1 MAWRGACDRTRLT
14 DVSLLAALGLLTI
27 VAQPHLIA
35 PATLVSVDTA
45 SQYYPW
51 YAFLGQTLRAGN
63 IPGWNPTMFAGAP
76 FAADPL
82 SGWTYVPAMVLFA
95 ALPLEYAAKTMLVFH
110 PLLAAGSAYALA
122 RVLGLGHAPAFIA
135 GLAYANSGFV
145 QIQNLCCS
153 PVASIYG
160 WLPLT
165 LVGVERAL
173 RSRRWRRRLGWW
185 GLAALGISQ
194 SVAVWPGQGAY
205 YAALIVGGYIAF
217 LSLVAPAE
225 NGPRPARAGPTSR
238 IGQVLLHEG
247 GVFAFA
253 AALAA
258 AGVLPRLE
266 FNALSN
272 LAGGYAGDN
281 LGVGGLQPAQWLY
294 LASPST
300 WYVGVSILALAVAA
314 PLVGRRWLTPSVGY
328 FGVTSLGALLL
339 TGTAETPLHWLL
351 YRLLPG
357 FASLHPHAPE
367 RILTVAFLGPALLAG
382 VCVQAIG
389 ASKWSP
395 RRTVTL
401 GVMAIVITTDLA
413 LGGAKA
419 RGDRLLIDPLD
430 GIERLTPVDL
440 ATYYQP
446 TLAAAFLEQRQA
458 QSPARFLGYAPD
470 VNGRPLAY
478 TFRFVDPS
486 TAALLVNN
494 RALTLGLHDVQGY
507 DASHLQRYDDYMA
520 ALNGQTQNYHDAT
533 IFARGLSSPLL
544 DLLNVRYLV
553 VPQHI
558 DALDA
563 PALARFWNTTVY
575 EDGHVRIV
583 ENPSAFPRAW
593 IVHEAVP
600 APPGSRTSTESIA
613 RGSIDARRTAVL
625 EVEEAPPSLEV
636 VDDAAQDQ
644 ATVVTD
650 EPNRIEVHTSSDA
663 AGLLVLSEIAYPA
676 WQAYIDGRPVRQY
689 IADGTLRSVPVPA
702 GEHLVALRFESKT
715 LQIGL
720 IVSSIAL
727 LVLGSLALVCA
738 WERRGSS
745 S

>member
-1 MAWRGACDRTRLT
+1 M
-14 DVSLLAALGLLTI
+14 LTI

-51 YAFLGQTLRAGN
+51 YAFLGQSLRAGS

-82 SGWTYVPAMVLFA
+82 SGWTYVPAMLLFA
-95 ALPLEYAAKTMLVFH
+95 VLPLEYAAKALLLFH
-110 PLLAAGSAYALA
+110 PLLAAASTFALA
-122 RVLGLGHAPAFIA
+122 RALRLGRAPAFIA
-135 GLAYANSGFV
+135 ALAYANTGFV

-153 PVASIYG
+153 PVASIYA

-165 LVGVERAL
+165 LVGVEKAL
-173 RSRRWRRRLGWW
+173 ESRRWRRRVAWWSLAGLGV
-185 GLAALGISQ
+185 SQ

-205 YAALIVGGYIAF
+205 YAALIVGGYIA
-217 LSLVAPAE
+217 LRTLVAPSPPPPPD
-225 NGPRPARAGPTSR
+225 GPAAR
-238 IGQVLLHEG
+238 IGRFLLHEG
-247 GVFAFA
+247 GVFAFG

-281 LGVGGLQPAQWLY
+281 LGVGGLQPAQWVY
-294 LASPST
+294 LASPSA
-300 WYVGVSILALAVAA
+300 WYVGLSVLALAVAA
-314 PLVGRRWLTPSVGY
+314 LLVARRSLTPAVGY

-382 VCVQAIG
+382 SCVQALC
-389 ASKWSP
+389 AQEWF
-395 RRTVTL
+395 RRRAIILGLVALITADLTVS
-401 GVMAIVITTDLA
+401 
-413 LGGAKA
+413 GGRA

-446 TLAAAFLEQRQA
+446 TEASVFLEQRQA
-458 QSPARFLGYAPD
+458 QSPARFLGYAPEVD
-470 VNGRPLAY
+470 GRPLAY
-478 TFRFVDPS
+478 TFRFVDPT

-494 RALTLGLHDVQGY
+494 RALLLGLHDVQGY
-507 DASHLQRYDDYMA
+507 DASHLQRYDAYVA
-520 ALNGQTQNYHDAT
+520 TLNGQTQNYHDAT
-533 IFARGLSSPLL
+533 IFATGLSSPLL

-563 PALARFWNTTVY
+563 PALAQFQTTVY
-575 EDGHVRIV
+575 QDGQVRIL

-593 IVHEAVP
+593 IVHEAVQVP
-600 APPGSRTSTESIA
+600 AGVDTTTQPIASGSV
-613 RGSIDARRTAVL
+613 DARRTAVL
-625 EVEEAPPSLEV
+625 EESPPALEIP
-636 VDDAAQDQ
+636 DDAAQDQ
-644 ATVVTD
+644 AVVLTRGPD
-650 EPNRIEVHTSSDA
+650 RIEVHTSSNA

-676 WQAYIDGRPVRQY
+676 WQAYVDAQPVRQY
-689 IADGTLRSVPVPA
+689 IADGTLRSVAVPA
-702 GEHLVALRFESKT
+702 GEHLVELRFESET

-720 IVSSIAL
+720 TISSAAL
-727 LVLGSLALVCA
+727 LVLGSVALVCA
-738 WERRGSS
+738 LERRAHD
-745 S
+745 